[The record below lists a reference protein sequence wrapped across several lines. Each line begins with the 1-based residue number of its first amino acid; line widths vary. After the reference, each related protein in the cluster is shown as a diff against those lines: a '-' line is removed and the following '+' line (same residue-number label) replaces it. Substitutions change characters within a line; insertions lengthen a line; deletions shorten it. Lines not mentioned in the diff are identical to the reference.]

1 MRFYS
6 SFQINIAFGY
16 FDDRLAASWLIERT
30 EESALP
36 SSLLVPF
43 VFPPAPLNTVHEP
56 FISPSDEWISG
67 HLSVL
72 TLTIAGN
79 FRLFSKSLVP
89 TCDGLRERGWGES
102 KQKNNEKLG
111 DGKDCIDFILYTLV
125 GDLYYNMLGLL
136 ASSNGEILFVRK
148 IPLMLDCC
156 KW

>member
-1 MRFYS
+1 M
-6 SFQINIAFGY
+6 
-16 FDDRLAASWLIERT
+16 
-30 EESALP
+30 
-36 SSLLVPF
+36 
-43 VFPPAPLNTVHEP
+43 
-56 FISPSDEWISG
+56 
-67 HLSVL
+67 L

-89 TCDGLRERGWGES
+89 TCDGLRERGWGKS

-148 IPLMLDCC
+148 IPLILDCC
-156 KW
+156 K